1 MSNKD
6 NHTDEDLKNSNC
18 VVELFTW
25 HFDLKGFDRNPK
37 KYNSKRVLVLFV
49 EEQSLE

>member
-18 VVELFTW
+18 VVELFPW
-25 HFDLKGFDRNPK
+25 HFDLKGFDRDPK
-37 KYNSKRVLVLFV
+37 KYNSNRVLVLFV
-49 EEQSLE
+49 EERSLE